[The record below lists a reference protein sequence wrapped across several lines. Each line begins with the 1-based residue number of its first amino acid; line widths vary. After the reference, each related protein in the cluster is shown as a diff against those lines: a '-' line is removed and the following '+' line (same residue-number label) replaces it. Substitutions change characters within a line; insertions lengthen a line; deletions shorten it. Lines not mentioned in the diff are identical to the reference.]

1 MGNVGGSVW
10 GGENI
15 ALGVDAPLILGGLLP
30 VAMPPLPEYVVG
42 VVVLPLGIFL
52 PTKASGS
59 VWVADFPAVVV
70 EVAPTAGVVVAVA

>member
-1 MGNVGGSVW
+1 
-10 GGENI
+10 
-15 ALGVDAPLILGGLLP
+15 
-30 VAMPPLPEYVVG
+30 MPPLPEYVVG